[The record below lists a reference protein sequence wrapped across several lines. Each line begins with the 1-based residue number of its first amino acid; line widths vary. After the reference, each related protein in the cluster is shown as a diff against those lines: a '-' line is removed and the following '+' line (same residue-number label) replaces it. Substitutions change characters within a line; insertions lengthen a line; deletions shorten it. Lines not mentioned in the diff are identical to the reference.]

1 MTNPQPYCGGG
12 ALSGGISR
20 QVGRSLARI
29 RAAED
34 VDIARVD
41 ARADVDTSK
50 VDALTA
56 VTQRGLQGAAYIT
69 SVEVV
74 LSEATPAAMGRS
86 KLIADQACVSL
97 SGIVMDTASKLRR
110 I

>member
-1 MTNPQPYCGGG
+1 MTNIEQHRVAAPSRG
-12 ALSGGISR
+12 LSR
-20 QVGRSLARI
+20 QVGRTLARI
-29 RAAED
+29 D
-34 VDIARVD
+34 GNTNVDIARVE
-41 ARADVDTSK
+41 ARAEVDTCK

-69 SVEVV
+69 SVEVA
-74 LSEATPAAMGRS
+74 LSEATPAAMGRL
-86 KLIADQACVSL
+86 KLIADQSCIAL

>member
-1 MTNPQPYCGGG
+1 MTNIQPYGGG

-20 QVGRSLARI
+20 QVGRSLVRI
-29 RAAED
+29 QAGTD
-34 VDIARVD
+34 VDIARVE
-41 ARADVDTSK
+41 ARAEVDTSK

-56 VTQRGLQGAAYIT
+56 VTQRGLQGAAHIT
-69 SVEVV
+69 SVEVA
-74 LSEATPAAMGRS
+74 LSEATPAAMGRL
-86 KLIADQACVSL
+86 KLIADQSCIAL

>member
-1 MTNPQPYCGGG
+1 VSNIEYYGG
-12 ALSGGISR
+12 SSVSR
-20 QVGRSLARI
+20 SSTRLVGRTLARI
-29 RAAED
+29 D
-34 VDIARVD
+34 GNTNVDIARVE
-41 ARADVDTSK
+41 ARAEVDTCK

-69 SVEVV
+69 SVEVA
-74 LSEATPAAMGRS
+74 LSEATPAAMGRL
-86 KLIADQACVSL
+86 KLIADQSCMSL